1 MRSTLYMA
9 ALVASRWN
17 PVLRDFYQRLLE
29 AGKPKKVVLTACAR
43 KLLAILNS
51 MVRTGAHW
59 NPTTSGLDMKD
70 GSLYLGQVNLEVSVD
85 NVDAIRLYERLGYR
99 RLPDPVT
106 DSWDE
111 LDEHGNRTNCVGVI
125 VDHVEADQQCLASTF
140 ESIVGEKN
148 SLAS

>member
-1 MRSTLYMA
+1 
-9 ALVASRWN
+9 
-17 PVLRDFYQRLLE
+17 
-29 AGKPKKVVLTACAR
+29 
-43 KLLAILNS
+43 
-51 MVRTGAHW
+51 
-59 NPTTSGLDMKD
+59 MKD

-106 DSWDE
+106 GSWDE
-111 LDEHGNRTNCVGVI
+111 LDEPGNRTNCVGVI
-125 VDHVEADQQCLASTF
+125 VDYVEAGRQCLASTS